1 MNLIL
6 CIGFGMVCDKCSFH
20 VGSDSAS
27 VLMCFGYLSFLKK
40 KKSSSYIKNLQKSF
54 VAELKN
60 AHESE
65 RKSIED
71 SFKEKQEL
79 LEVHLGV
86 ESLQI

>member
-1 MNLIL
+1 
-6 CIGFGMVCDKCSFH
+6 MVCDKCSFH

-40 KKSSSYIKNLQKSF
+40 KKKSSSCIKNLQKSF